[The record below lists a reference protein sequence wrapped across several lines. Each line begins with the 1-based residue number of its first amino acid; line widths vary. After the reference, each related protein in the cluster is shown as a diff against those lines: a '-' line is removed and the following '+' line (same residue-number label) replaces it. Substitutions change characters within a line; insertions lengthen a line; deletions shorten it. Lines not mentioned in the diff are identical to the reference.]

1 MAEYR
6 EATVALTLPPLIF
19 SLQGGVT
26 LSSSVSTGAK
36 KIRLMR
42 EGVRGQRCRGLC
54 NIRSVTLLVLQAS
67 RARPGLLQ
75 WVKFW

>member
-6 EATVALTLPPLIF
+6 EVTVALTLPPLI

-36 KIRLMR
+36 KIGLVR
-42 EGVRGQRCRGLC
+42 EGV
-54 NIRSVTLLVLQAS
+54 
-67 RARPGLLQ
+67 
-75 WVKFW
+75 